1 MEKTM
6 TVENQENAV
15 RRAPQIFVV
24 PACGF
29 VVAAPT
35 KHFQVGQD
43 TREQMPCLAPRRPSA
58 SLTRK
63 INPEQSLRELRR
75 QAASLKSGWVELLLF
90 LFFGLVAIV
99 AMMGCIS
106 ELFQLLGSAVLEQ
119 TVRALLTK

>member
-6 TVENQENAV
+6 KVENQENGV
-15 RRAPQIFVV
+15 RRALLIFVL

-29 VVAAPT
+29 VEAAPT
-35 KHFQVGQD
+35 KHFEVGQN
-43 TREQMPCLAPRRPSA
+43 TREQIPCLAPRRPSA
-58 SLTRK
+58 NLTRE
-63 INPEQSLRELRR
+63 INPEQSLREVRR

-106 ELFQLLGSAVLEQ
+106 ELFQLLGNAVLEQ